1 MSGVHDAG
9 NAGEIGLRLIGRGEI
24 ALARV
29 DAVDAATLEIARG
42 ILEDVRREG
51 FEGVLRHGRALGDL
65 ATGGGS
71 ERGVIV
77 ERAALKRAIDA
88 IDREDRR
95 VLEEAAGR
103 IHDFATAQRRSLVD
117 LEMPAASGGTMG
129 HRVVSVMRAG
139 CYAPGGRFPLPSSVL
154 MTAVTARAAGV
165 REVWVASPRPSIATL
180 AAAGIAGADAVLA
193 VGGAQAIGAFAYG
206 AGSGRGGVPR
216 CDAIVGPGNRFVTA
230 AKQLVSGRVA
240 IDMLAGPSELL
251 IVADASADPAIVAAD
266 LLAQAEHDPDAIP
279 MLVTI
284 DATLPAR
291 VDAELARQLETLPT
305 VGIARRALGN
315 GFACVVGSME
325 EAALASDEIAPEH
338 LEILVEN
345 GEREAGRFTNYGAIF
360 VGSGAAEVFGDYGV
374 GPNHTLPTGGTARSF
389 AGLSVLTFLK
399 ARTFISSAR
408 ASAEPRVAR
417 DVARFARMEGLE
429 AHARAAECRG

>member
-1 MSGVHDAG
+1 MSGERDAG
-9 NAGEIGLRLIGRGEI
+9 CGEIALRRIGRGEI
-24 ALARV
+24 SVARA
-29 DAVDAATLEIARG
+29 DAVDAATIEIARG

-65 ATGGGS
+65 AMGADGDGGEG
-71 ERGVIV
+71 GVIV
-77 ERAALKRAIDA
+77 EGAALERAIDA

-95 VLEEAAGR
+95 VLEEAAQR
-103 IHDFATAQRRSLVD
+103 IRAFATAQRRSLVD

-129 HRVVSVMRAG
+129 HRVVPVMRAG

-165 REVWVASPRPSIATL
+165 REVWVASPRPSPATL
-180 AAAGIAGADAVLA
+180 AAAAIAGADAVLA

-206 AGSGRGGVPR
+206 AGRVPR

-279 MLVTI
+279 MLVTT
-284 DATLPAR
+284 DATLPGR
-291 VDAELARQLETLPT
+291 VDRELSRQLASLPT
-305 VGIARRALGN
+305 AGIARRALGN

-325 EAALASDEIAPEH
+325 EAVLASDEIAPEH

-345 GEREAGRFTNYGAIF
+345 GEREATRFVNYGAIF
-360 VGSGAAEVFGDYGV
+360 VGSGAAEVFGDYGI

-399 ARTFISSAR
+399 ARTFISSAVPG
-408 ASAEPRVAR
+408 AEGRVAR

-429 AHARAAECRG
+429 AHARAAERRA